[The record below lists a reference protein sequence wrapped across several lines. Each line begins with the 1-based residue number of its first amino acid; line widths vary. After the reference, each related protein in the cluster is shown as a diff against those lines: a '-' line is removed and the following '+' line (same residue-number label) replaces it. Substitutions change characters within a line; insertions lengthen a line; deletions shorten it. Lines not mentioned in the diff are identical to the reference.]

1 MAVKISNFTVLT
13 GGKKWLLN
21 GSYQWD
27 FDALSNSVE
36 GVLQNVYNIIVTP
49 LGSQPLFR
57 SFGTDWSLIDQP
69 GNFGTLQSRT
79 AILLSLGRWEPRA
92 SVAKIVFSM
101 NTIAVMAGTYS
112 LYLELNIDL
121 SVPINQILFSPPST
135 ATTWVL
141 DSAFGSTPVVQQE
154 NLLV

>member
-1 MAVKISNFTVLT
+1 MAVNISNFTVLT
-13 GGKKWLLN
+13 KGKQFILN
-21 GSYQWD
+21 GNFQWD

-69 GNFGTLQSRT
+69 GNLGTLQSRT

-92 SVAKIVFSM
+92 SVAKMIFSM
-101 NTIAVMAGTYS
+101 NTVAVMKGTYS

-121 SVPINQILFSPPST
+121 TAPIHQILFATPST
-135 ATTWVL
+135 TTTWVL
-141 DSAFGSTPVVQQE
+141 DSAFGSIPVAQQE